1 MTADQMRL
9 PGIDPPQQLRPSAER
24 EAPAF
29 WIRRVRILSEMTG
42 GAEYIVREVEL
53 RRGLNIVWAAHHSA
67 GADNALFRDGVAG
80 HTAGKSTFCRLL
92 RHVLGDGGFAPDG
105 VKRRIRS
112 KLPSAWVTAE
122 VIVDDVCWAV
132 ARPLGIGHRS
142 FCLRD
147 RSIDDVTDTRAERVE
162 YQEFVDALAKKT
174 TELMTSKKFPSTDKD
189 KPVGWAHVLPWLV
202 RDQDCRFADF
212 LEWRHSA
219 SGSEAPALNVEER
232 QFLVRTVLG
241 LISDG
246 ERNELQRNA
255 QLVSDKEEAARIAPL
270 LRHQAETDRQRLTSA
285 LGKELPLTSTPL
297 FASAARAELEARQED
312 LKKRTAALE
321 AADRRKE
328 LRTAVE
334 AASENEGALK
344 EKLKGLQE
352 RLESVQGVVG
362 ELAGT
367 QQSALIAALPPP
379 RDFCN
384 VPLRVAHERGC
395 PLAVDRPIDLGSK
408 RSERTAS
415 EELTAE
421 REVVAALQQEIRRI
435 EGEREVATRATTNA
449 RRKSLSANT
458 AYEAA
463 KSKLRGE
470 GWKLHQIEEL
480 IETAEGAAKGAAS
493 KAEAIKQLSHDIDD
507 SYTRQGEIR
516 EAQRTAIHRFS
527 ARFDYVV
534 RALIGDQ
541 VMARIDTSGR
551 SLSLTVEEHGERDS
565 TFIATV
571 KVLAFDL
578 AAVLASIE
586 GHGAFPRFLVHDGP
600 READMASDVYERLFL
615 LAQEIEKCFKGE
627 PAFQYI
633 VTTTTTPPDKF
644 IERNAPWL
652 RLQLSGLPAKER
664 LLKQDL

>member
-1 MTADQMRL
+1 MTAGQMRL
-9 PGIDPPQQLRPSAER
+9 PGVDPPQQLRPSAER
-24 EAPAF
+24 GTPTF
-29 WIRRVRILSEMTG
+29 WVRRVRILSELTA
-42 GAEYIVREVEL
+42 GAEYVVRDVEL

-112 KLPSAWVTAE
+112 KLPNAWVVAE
-122 VIVDDVCWAV
+122 VVVDNVRWVV

-147 RSIDDVTDTRAERVE
+147 RSIDEVTTDAERMD
-162 YQEFVDALAKKT
+162 YKEFVDALAKGT
-174 TELMTSKKFPSTDKD
+174 TELLTSRKFPSTDKD
-189 KPVGWAHVLPWLV
+189 KPVGWAHVLPWLI

-255 QLVSDKEEAARIAPL
+255 QLVSEKEEAARMAPL
-270 LRHQAETDRQRLTSA
+270 LRHQAETDRQRLTKA

-297 FASAARAELEARQED
+297 FASAARAELEARRED
-312 LKKRTAALE
+312 VKKRTDALE
-321 AADRRKE
+321 AADRREE
-328 LRTAVE
+328 LQAAVE
-334 AASENEGALK
+334 AASESEGALK
-344 EKLKGLQE
+344 EKLNGVQGRLQG
-352 RLESVQGVVG
+352 VQGVVG

-367 QQSALIAALPPP
+367 QQSGLVAALPPA

-384 VPLRVAHERGC
+384 VPLRVAHEKGC
-395 PLAVDRPIDLGSK
+395 PLAVDRPIELGSK
-408 RSERTAS
+408 RSERAAS
-415 EELTAE
+415 EELAAE
-421 REVVAALQQEIRRI
+421 RQVVAALQQEIRRI
-435 EGEREVATRATTNA
+435 ENEIEAARGATKTA
-449 RRKSLSANT
+449 RHKYLSANT
-458 AYEAA
+458 AYQDAN
-463 KSKLRGE
+463 SKLRDE
-470 GWKLHQIEEL
+470 CSKLDQVEERIEA
-480 IETAEGAAKGAAS
+480 AEGAAKEAAL
-493 KAEAIKQLSHDIDD
+493 KAESIKQLGRDIED

-516 EAQRTAIHRFS
+516 EIQKTAMSRFS

-600 READMASDVYERLFL
+600 READMAPDVYERLFL

-644 IERNAPWL
+644 IERDAPWL
-652 RLQLSGLPAKER
+652 RLQLSGLPAQER
-664 LLKQDL
+664 LLRQDL